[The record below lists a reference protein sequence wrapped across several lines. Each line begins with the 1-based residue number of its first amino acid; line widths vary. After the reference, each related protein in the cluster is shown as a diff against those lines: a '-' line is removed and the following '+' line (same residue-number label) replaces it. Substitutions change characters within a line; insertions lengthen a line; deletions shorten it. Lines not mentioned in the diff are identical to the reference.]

1 MIESWQ
7 IQLPENLEMIRQI
20 IGDLPVDNRK
30 KLYAALQH
38 DENRHIKVPKIC
50 VWAINE
56 MLKYTKEMWPL
67 MCGVTRSDKVWFVK
81 EWDRIPVC
89 VIK

>member
-7 IQLPENLEMIRQI
+7 IQLPEDLELIRQKFD
-20 IGDLPVDNRK
+20 DLPSDKRK
-30 KLYAALQH
+30 DLYVALQH
-38 DENRHIKVPKIC
+38 DESRDIKVPKIC
-50 VWAINE
+50 TWATNE